1 MVSAPFSELVG
12 QEQATKLL
20 LRAIATHRIAP
31 AYLFVGP
38 HGVGRRLAAQ
48 AFLQQLLQGSTH
60 RAIENHPDVLW
71 IEPTY
76 TQQGK
81 LITVSALAAKG
92 DKPPKAQPQV
102 RLAQIRQ
109 IAQFLS
115 QSPLEAARQCV
126 VIDHAETMK
135 EAAANGLLKTLEEP
149 GSATL
154 ILLAPTADSLL
165 PTLVSRCQQIPF
177 RPLSAAHMQQVLG
190 QAGHAEVLSNIPVLS
205 MAQGS
210 PGAAITAWEQLQT
223 IPSELL
229 ERCHL
234 CPTTASDCLALAQS
248 VEQSLEVDAQL
259 WLIDYLQ
266 QIDWQT
272 YGQAQRLHILETA
285 RRYLRSY
292 AQPRLVWEVT
302 LLELMETV
310 P

>member
-1 MVSAPFSELVG
+1 MVSAPFSALVG
-12 QEQATKLL
+12 QEQAVMLL
-20 LRAIATHRIAP
+20 MRAIATNRIAP

-48 AFLQQLLQGSTH
+48 VFLQQLLQSSTH
-60 RAIENHPDVLW
+60 RTIENHPDVLW

-81 LITVSALAAKG
+81 LITVSALAAQG
-92 DKPPKAQPQV
+92 DLPPKAQPQV
-102 RLAQIRQ
+102 RLAQIRH

-115 QSPLEAARQCV
+115 QSPLEAVRQCV

-135 EAAANGLLKTLEEP
+135 ESAANGLLKTLEEP
-149 GSATL
+149 RRATL

-165 PTLVSRCQQIPF
+165 PTLVSRCQQILF
-177 RPLSAAHMQQVLG
+177 RPLSETQMQQVLS
-190 QAGHAEVLSNIPVLS
+190 QSGHAEVLNHSPVLS

-223 IPSELL
+223 IPSELI
-229 ERCHL
+229 ERCHHY
-234 CPTTASDCLALAQS
+234 PSTTSDCLTLAQS
-248 VEQSLEVDAQL
+248 LEQSLEVDAQL

-285 RRYLRSY
+285 KRYLQSY

-310 P
+310 L

>member
-1 MVSAPFSELVG
+1 MVPEPFSELMG
-12 QEQATKLL
+12 QEQAVTLL
-20 LRAIATHRIAP
+20 LRAIATDRIAP

-48 AFLQQLLQGSTH
+48 AFLQKLLQGSSAC
-60 RAIENHPDVLW
+60 AIENHPDVLW

-109 IAQFLS
+109 ITQFLS
-115 QSPLEAARQCV
+115 QSPLEADRQCV

-135 EAAANGLLKTLEEP
+135 ESAANGLLKTLEEP
-149 GSATL
+149 GNATL
-154 ILLAPTADSLL
+154 ILLAPTTDSLL

-177 RPLSAAHMQQVLG
+177 RPLSMDHMQQVLS
-190 QAGHAEVLSNIPVLS
+190 QAGHSDVLSHAPVIA

-223 IPSELL
+223 IPADLID
-229 ERCHL
+229 RCHQ
-234 CPTTASDCLALAQS
+234 CPTTASDCLTLAQS

-266 QIDWQT
+266 QMYWQT
-272 YGQAQRLHILETA
+272 YGQAQRLQILETA
-285 RRYLRSY
+285 RRYLRAY

-302 LLELMETV
+302 LLELMEVV

>member
-1 MVSAPFSELVG
+1 MVSVSFSELVG
-12 QEQATKLL
+12 QEQAITLL
-20 LRAIATHRIAP
+20 SRAIATDRIAP

-38 HGVGRRLAAQ
+38 HGVGRRLAAH
-48 AFLQQLLQGSTH
+48 AFLRVLLQDDH
-60 RAIENHPDVLW
+60 RAIENHPDLLW

-81 LITVSALAAKG
+81 LIMVSALAAKG

-109 IAQFLS
+109 ITQFLS
-115 QSPLEAARQCV
+115 QSPLEAARQCI
-126 VIDHAETMK
+126 VIDQAETMR

-149 GSATL
+149 GNATL
-154 ILLAPTADSLL
+154 ILLAPTTDSLL

-177 RPLSAAHMQQVLG
+177 RPLTEAQLQQVLG
-190 QAGHAEVLSNIPVLS
+190 QVSHEDILSNAFVVA

-210 PGAAITAWEQLQT
+210 PGGAIAAWEQLQT

-229 ERCHL
+229 ERCHH
-234 CPTTASDCLALAQS
+234 CPSTPSECLELAQT
-248 VEQSLEVDAQL
+248 VEQALEPEAQL

-266 QIDWQT
+266 QVYWRT
-272 YGQAQRLHILETA
+272 YGRASLIQILETA
-285 RRYLRSY
+285 RHQLLAY

-302 LLELMETV
+302 FLELMDSL
-310 P
+310 

>member
-1 MVSAPFSELVG
+1 MVSIPFSNLVG
-12 QEQATKLL
+12 QEQAVTLL
-20 LRAIATHRIAP
+20 NRAIATERIAP

-48 AFLQQLLQGSTH
+48 AFLQLLLQSTPQ
-60 RAIENHPDVLW
+60 RSIENHPDVLW

-102 RLAQIRQ
+102 RLTQIRQ

-115 QSPLEAARQCV
+115 QSPLEAVQQCV
-126 VIDHAETMK
+126 VIDHAETMR

-149 GSATL
+149 GTATL
-154 ILLAPTADSLL
+154 ILLAPTTDSLL

-177 RPLSAAHMQQVLG
+177 RPLTTVQMEQVLTHSN
-190 QAGHAEVLSNIPVLS
+190 HADILNHPSVLS

-210 PGAAITAWEQLQT
+210 PGSAIAAWEQLQT
-223 IPSELL
+223 IPPELI
-229 ERCHL
+229 ERCHQ
-234 CPTTASDCLALAQS
+234 CPSTAPDCLALAQA
-248 VEQSLEVDAQL
+248 VEQSLEVEAQL

-266 QIDWQT
+266 QVYWQT
-272 YGQAQRLHILETA
+272 YGQAQRLHSLETA
-285 RRYLRSY
+285 RKHLLSY
-292 AQPRLVWEVT
+292 AQPRLVWEIT
-302 LLELMETV
+302 FLELMTAAS
-310 P
+310 